1 MFQNHVK
8 IMTVVL
14 NKNMI
19 SSHPERFIHHTV
31 QLNEEKKTFK
41 ALYRP
46 ARRMQMLLFC
56 GKTLE
61 KGVVKIY
68 EGVENGQTR

>member
-1 MFQNHVK
+1 
-8 IMTVVL
+8 MTVAL

-31 QLNEEKKTFK
+31 HLNEEKNTFK

-46 ARRMQMLLFC
+46 SRSMQMLLFC
-56 GKTLE
+56 GKE
-61 KGVVKIY
+61 IRKRGRKDI
-68 EGVENGQTR
+68 